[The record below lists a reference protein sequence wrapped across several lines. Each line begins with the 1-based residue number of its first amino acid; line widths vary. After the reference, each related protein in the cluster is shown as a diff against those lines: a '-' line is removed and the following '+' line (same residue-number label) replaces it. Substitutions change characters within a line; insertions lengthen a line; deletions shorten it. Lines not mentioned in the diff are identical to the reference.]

1 MYKELSM
8 TWSTNRSLSAIAAPE
23 NDRCQMEKKRDHQ
36 LYMAVMISAAC
47 LIVVL
52 CLISRRKNH
61 ARQLFWGFPS
71 IAIPLDGLG
80 IGASGYRLLYCVI
93 MGSWG
98 ADLLTSLLN
107 TSLYYS
113 SPFSITDSVYFFMF
127 TPTVIILS
135 QSLAYFPVFAC
146 VDTPLPI
153 LGHLLGLLY
162 TSLLVSSNV
171 YSDYAAAQGCSYIG
185 SMSHREVG
193 IFLGSRVWTYFLYL
207 CMLLYFFLYAV
218 FDLVQVLV
226 LGKLQPRKTQNDRTV
241 CEAYVRHLLRS
252 RRIRTGSTSYHL
264 LRDNLWNYL
273 IRGLD
278 YVLPNAYTF
287 CLRYPL
293 PLFGAFFM
301 GFSMIIHLVIF
312 CSAHEYLLA
321 EKLLHWLQE
330 FQITVDVIEEI
341 LPSTKPTLNRL
352 FQQVLSFAKAYEIIL
367 PLGSIGAFGFCGMF
381 SLYMLHTTYK
391 QMTEA
396 ARGDTGFFVRSELV
410 PSLVYRLAATMRFT
424 AFQVAFLVCTWM
436 IYCLLLWILLS
447 IGLLFYYLFNDFRH
461 FGVHFWSWFMVPM
474 MWGAAMYNLQLFLC
488 KYVFLERT
496 RGTLPLIRLR
506 WLYDILAYFLFFFNG
521 IFGFVM
527 CILRGVGVVI
537 FTAVM
542 LFRLDWD
549 IYMRGLEG
557 WDTGHRTYMAYMY
570 VECTYNNTIMRLF
583 VHLLLDSL
591 HQRRKQQ
598 HNSSKLSPVARGE
611 GASARSGSEQSSHR
625 ARLHWYLAYTLL
637 RNPTLCRD
645 RVTHTSSHSLH
656 PTPHTS
662 YGTLYTIN

>member
-1 MYKELSM
+1 
-8 TWSTNRSLSAIAAPE
+8 
-23 NDRCQMEKKRDHQ
+23 
-36 LYMAVMISAAC
+36 
-47 LIVVL
+47 
-52 CLISRRKNH
+52 
-61 ARQLFWGFPS
+61 
-71 IAIPLDGLG
+71 
-80 IGASGYRLLYCVI
+80 
-93 MGSWG
+93 
-98 ADLLTSLLN
+98 
-107 TSLYYS
+107 
-113 SPFSITDSVYFFMF
+113 
-127 TPTVIILS
+127 
-135 QSLAYFPVFAC
+135 
-146 VDTPLPI
+146 
-153 LGHLLGLLY
+153 
-162 TSLLVSSNV
+162 
-171 YSDYAAAQGCSYIG
+171 
-185 SMSHREVG
+185 
-193 IFLGSRVWTYFLYL
+193 
-207 CMLLYFFLYAV
+207 
-218 FDLVQVLV
+218 
-226 LGKLQPRKTQNDRTV
+226 
-241 CEAYVRHLLRS
+241 
-252 RRIRTGSTSYHL
+252 
-264 LRDNLWNYL
+264 
-273 IRGLD
+273 
-278 YVLPNAYTF
+278 
-287 CLRYPL
+287 
-293 PLFGAFFM
+293 
-301 GFSMIIHLVIF
+301 
-312 CSAHEYLLA
+312 
-321 EKLLHWLQE
+321 
-330 FQITVDVIEEI
+330 
-341 LPSTKPTLNRL
+341 
-352 FQQVLSFAKAYEIIL
+352 
-367 PLGSIGAFGFCGMF
+367 
-381 SLYMLHTTYK
+381 
-391 QMTEA
+391 
-396 ARGDTGFFVRSELV
+396 
-410 PSLVYRLAATMRFT
+410 
-424 AFQVAFLVCTWM
+424 
-436 IYCLLLWILLS
+436 
-447 IGLLFYYLFNDFRH
+447 
-461 FGVHFWSWFMVPM
+461 M